1 MSNIQKLS
9 PRLAMVESLV
19 AGFVAEQ
26 ADSESGFTIADIG
39 TDHAY
44 LATALL
50 EHGLARDV
58 IASDLNAGP
67 LQAAERT
74 VTDCGLES
82 QIELRQGDGLQVL
95 APGEADIVCVAGMG
109 GALMCDMLKAADKAV
124 LKQIRAL
131 VLQPQNAE
139 MELRR
144 WLYGHYWHIAD
155 EQLTVDD
162 GRIYVALRAEH
173 GRQKMPSP
181 LELLVGPVLL
191 AKQPPLLEHHIET
204 MVFRGRQILSGMER
218 SPRAVKTRK
227 YQQVK
232 ELMAE
237 LEDLL

>member
-1 MSNIQKLS
+1 MSNMQKLS
-9 PRLAMVESLV
+9 PRLVMVESLV

-44 LATALL
+44 LTAALL

-58 IASDLNAGP
+58 IAGDLNAGP

-74 VTDCGLES
+74 VLDRGLES
-82 QIELRQGDGLQVL
+82 RTELRQGDGLQVL
-95 APGEADIVCVAGMG
+95 APDEADIVCVAGMG
-109 GALMCDMLKAADKAV
+109 GALMCDMLKE
-124 LKQIRAL
+124 IRAL

-155 EQLTVDD
+155 EQLIVDD

-181 LELLVGPVLL
+181 LELMVGPVLL
-191 AKQPPLLEHHIET
+191 AKKPPLLEHHIET

-232 ELMAE
+232 ELMEEAI
-237 LEDLL
+237 